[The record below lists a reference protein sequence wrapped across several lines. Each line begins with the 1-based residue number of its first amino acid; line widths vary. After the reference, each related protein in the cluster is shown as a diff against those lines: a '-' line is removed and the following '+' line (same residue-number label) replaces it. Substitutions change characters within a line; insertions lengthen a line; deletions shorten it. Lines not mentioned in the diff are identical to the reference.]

1 MELLHRQTSLIRFAR
16 AYCLEHSA
24 GNTESA
30 AVKWRETRI
39 AKERGPMKTFHK
51 MLIAGSL
58 LAAAAGLLVLPQ
70 FAASPVQHMP
80 GTHQGTASPNEPTP
94 AFHAEAPKDAL
105 PPTMEASLF
114 TDIQTFNAYV
124 VAGRSQR
131 VLYQQPCYCH
141 CDRSQGHGSLL
152 DCFASKH
159 GAECGTCIREDFTRT
174 SNPRRG
180 KALRR
185 FARVLSRESG
195 SRWTPLSTRS
205 RCPQGDTHPAA
216 IVLPKHFPE
225 APCHNM
231 RQFVNSAYRSQK

>member
-1 MELLHRQTSLIRFAR
+1 
-16 AYCLEHSA
+16 
-24 GNTESA
+24 
-30 AVKWRETRI
+30 
-39 AKERGPMKTFHK
+39 MKTFHK

-80 GTHQGTASPNEPTP
+80 GTQQGTASPNEPTP

-124 VAGRSQR
+124 VAGRSQK

-152 DCFASKH
+152 DCFASRH
-159 GAECGTCIREDFTRT
+159 GAGCDICQKEDFYSYEQTRKGKTAGQIREGIIKSEWQKVDTT
-174 SNPRRG
+174 KYAKNSLP
-180 KALRR
+180 
-185 FARVLSRESG
+185 
-195 SRWTPLSTRS
+195 PLAA
-205 RCPQGDTHPAA
+205 PA
-216 IVLPKHFPE
+216 K
-225 APCHNM
+225 
-231 RQFVNSAYRSQK
+231 